1 MADWFDQ
8 AMQGAPAVQQVAT
21 APDGVPVYSDGNGQY
36 YTQNGDGSYTQQFQ
50 GGLPDWL
57 SQAVGGG
64 QSSAPTDPLR
74 AQIAQWAAM
83 PGADPSLANDPNY
96 WVNAI
101 NSRGGLTDANRQ
113 YWQNA
118 SVGPSAFF
126 NNPNREGGG
135 GSSSLASLG
144 GGSGGVAGQQFQQ
157 APQMPSMPA
166 PAPFTGNTNYNPTG
180 INAPSPLQAQ
190 QVSPQSVAQPGQV
203 TPQPIS
209 VGNINAPAPLQAGT
223 INAQGMAAPGSITP
237 QMIQGTSVSAP
248 SALNA
253 QTLANPAGFQGV
265 SKADLEADP
274 GYQYRL
280 QQAQDAITNS
290 AAAQGIARG
299 SNAWKAL
306 MQQAS
311 DMASQ
316 QYQQTYANKFGEW
329 QAGIN
334 NTLNTTAANNA
345 ALAQAY
351 GLTNQFGQNAALAN
365 QANALNVGQF
375 NAGQAYNA
383 QAQNIANQMQAGQFN
398 AGLNYNQ
405 QAQNIA
411 NALQAG
417 QFNAGMNYNTQA
429 QNIANQMQAGQFNS
443 SQNYNAQLANIMNT
457 LGVNQFNAQQIL
469 QAQLANQGA
478 NLQAGQFNAGMDYNT
493 QALNEANRFAAS
505 QANNANALN
514 AYNASHNAALGTY
527 QANVQNA
534 LGLGQ
539 LGLGYQQAANAYGLG
554 LGQLGLGYANFGLN
568 QQGQNYNQGL
578 STFNANQGAQQQ
590 LFNNNYSLAQLG
602 LAANGQIGNFGQNY
616 ANQAGNLYTGIG
628 NAQGAGSIANGN
640 NWANAL
646 GQAGTYGLIGMYGG
660 LGQQPQQQT
669 WSPNSNGAGAVQSPY
684 FAY

>member
-50 GGLPDWL
+50 GGLPHWL
-57 SQAVGGG
+57 PQPVGGG
-64 QSSAPTDPLR
+64 QNSAPTDPLR

-126 NNPNREGGG
+126 NNPDREGGG

-209 VGNINAPAPLQAGT
+209 VGNINAPAPLQA
-223 INAQGMAAPGSITP
+223 GSITP

-383 QAQNIANQMQAGQFN
+383 
-398 AGLNYNQ
+398 
-405 QAQNIA
+405 
-411 NALQAG
+411 
-417 QFNAGMNYNTQA
+417 QA